1 MWDTMRYRDT
11 INERAVCILLECILV
26 SESGV
31 ERSWLCGEK
40 ITIADI
46 LLTVTLFR
54 LICVGFSRATFEDGQ
69 LPLVDQHFEF
79 AKSNMPGYSTV
90 CVNFKLETQA
100 ESAKNKKGCC
110 IL

>member
-1 MWDTMRYRDT
+1 MWDPMRYRDT
-11 INERAVCILLECILV
+11 INERAVRILLECILV

-54 LICVGFSRATFEDGQ
+54 LRCVGFSRATFEDGQ
-69 LPLVDQHFEF
+69 LPLVDQYFEF